1 MNLLLKNT
9 FISCQFE
16 VVIFISFVYALPLSF
31 ICLHYPVIFKNIVM
45 FGIRNTHVRNE
56 EHCSENGT
64 WGWISLRMNIITK
77 NWHTL
82 LKKQDNYS
90 SNGHL
95 NSSCHSW
102 RNGVPISDQMKMC
115 LKCSVMGA
123 PALFGSNT
131 ENFSLGVPDSSGK
144 IVCCL
149 RRSELKTGQIVDRT
163 QERVVR

>member
-1 MNLLLKNT
+1 MSSESSTEKYLDL
-9 FISCQFE
+9 CQFE
-16 VVIFISFVYALPLSF
+16 VVIFIRFVYALPLSF

-77 NWHTL
+77 NWHTVVE
-82 LKKQDNYS
+82 KRDNYS

-95 NSSCHSW
+95 NSSCLSW

-123 PALFGSNT
+123 DITWL
-131 ENFSLGVPDSSGK
+131 L
-144 IVCCL
+144 L
-149 RRSELKTGQIVDRT
+149 DRT
-163 QERVVR
+163 HYFFFQPC